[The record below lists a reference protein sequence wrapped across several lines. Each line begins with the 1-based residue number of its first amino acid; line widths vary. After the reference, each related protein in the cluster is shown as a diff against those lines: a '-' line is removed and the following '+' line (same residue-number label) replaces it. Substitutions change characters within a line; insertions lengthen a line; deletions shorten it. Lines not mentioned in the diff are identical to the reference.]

1 MKVKAILSIDK
12 KKTQTKHISILALLV
27 GLFVSLA
34 YFFYAVFIDPSKVRL
49 INNL

>member
-1 MKVKAILSIDK
+1 MK
-12 KKTQTKHISILALLV
+12 KKIQAKHISILALLV

-49 INNL
+49 LDNV